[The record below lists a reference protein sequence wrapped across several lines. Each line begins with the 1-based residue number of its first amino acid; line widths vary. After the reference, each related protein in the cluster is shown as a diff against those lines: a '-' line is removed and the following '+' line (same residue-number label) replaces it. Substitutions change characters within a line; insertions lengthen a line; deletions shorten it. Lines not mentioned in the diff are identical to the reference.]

1 MTKYDEVAPFF
12 NCWLILCCRC
22 KNTLVGPVEQ
32 ILKYPNFYS
41 QSAIFEVGIEP
52 SCNQTCT
59 AAPQLLCPSSWKL
72 YLDDFPCF
80 GSSLA
85 HLELKLKMFEVD
97 DDGDNGDDDMSHH
110 HRPNFEHL
118 QLSVHVVF
126 KSCMN

>member
-1 MTKYDEVAPFF
+1 MYDEVAPFF

-32 ILKYPNFYS
+32 ILKYPNFYP

-85 HLELKLKMFEVD
+85 HLELKLELFEVLEF
-97 DDGDNGDDDMSHH
+97 GS
-110 HRPNFEHL
+110 
-118 QLSVHVVF
+118 
-126 KSCMN
+126 